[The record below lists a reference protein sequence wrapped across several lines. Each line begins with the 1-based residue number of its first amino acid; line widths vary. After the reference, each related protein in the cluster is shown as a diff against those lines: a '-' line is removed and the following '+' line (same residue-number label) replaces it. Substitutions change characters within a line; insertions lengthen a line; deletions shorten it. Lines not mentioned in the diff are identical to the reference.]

1 MFLSCHH
8 PRGVGPK
15 SCGAGVP
22 RWLVLCRIQR
32 LPQASR
38 PGDAFS
44 FSRQCP
50 GLLQAGSLTPC
61 SEPACHPL
69 CNHLPLKGLWTG
81 PAADSPLCF
90 QSLVKAPS
98 ITASWV
104 VSSLPDCFA

>member
-22 RWLVLCRIQR
+22 RWLWLVLCRIQR

-44 FSRQCP
+44 GERP

-61 SEPACHPL
+61 SRAC
-69 CNHLPLKGLWTG
+69 LP
-81 PAADSPLCF
+81 PSM
-90 QSLVKAPS
+90 QSLTSKGPMDRACGRL
-98 ITASWV
+98 TFM
-104 VSSLPDCFA
+104 LPEPGQGSVYNSFVGGVLSP